1 MKALG
6 EYFLIDSNGGVH
18 VVAEQSSCFC
28 KCYVSFEQRNMAEWK
43 DKKKMQATPGAHL
56 SSKMLSNREL
66 DINLGTFEVECFT
79 LVI

>member
-6 EYFLIDSNGGVH
+6 EYFLMVVFTLLVNRVH
-18 VVAEQSSCFC
+18 VFANVMFHLNRETWQSE
-28 KCYVSFEQRNMAEWK
+28 KIK
-43 DKKKMQATPGAHL
+43 KKKMQATPGAHL

-66 DINLGTFEVECFT
+66 DINLGTVEVECFT